1 MAKGSRSGVRSDL
14 GGELVFVKLGG
25 SLITDKASFEA
36 PRHGTIS
43 RLASEIAEAR
53 AVCPEMRLVLGHG
66 SGSFGHSAAKRY
78 GTREGV
84 HSSADWAGFAQTAT
98 AAQRL
103 NRIVTSALWKAGV
116 PVWALQPSASA
127 ICRDGELL
135 SMAERPFGS
144 ALEHGLVPLVY
155 GDVAL
160 DEERGGT
167 IVSTEEIFVWL
178 ARRLLPQRVI
188 LVGDMPGVMPVA
200 GSSGVA
206 GQPIAKI
213 TPDTVLA
220 LLPEL
225 GESRGVDVTGGM
237 LTKVLTMCGLV
248 HEQPGLQVR
257 LISGKVRGLLTRVLC
272 SSEVVAGT
280 VIKSG

>member
-1 MAKGSRSGVRSDL
+1 VHSDL

-25 SLITDKASFEA
+25 SLITDKASIEA
-36 PRHGTIS
+36 PRHGMIR

-53 AVCPEMRLVLGHG
+53 AACPEMRLVLGHG

-84 HSSADWAGFAQTAT
+84 HSPADWAGFAQTAA

-103 NRIVTSALWKAGV
+103 NRIVASALWKAGV

-127 ICRDGELL
+127 VCRDGELL
-135 SMAERPFGS
+135 SMAERPFGA
-144 ALEHGLVPLVY
+144 ALDHGLVPLVY

-160 DEERGGT
+160 DEVRGGT
-167 IVSTEEIFVWL
+167 IISTEEIFVWL
-178 ARRLLPQRVI
+178 ARRLLPDRVI
-188 LVGDMPGVMPVA
+188 LVGDMPGVMPVGGSGA
-200 GSSGVA
+200 GK
-206 GQPIAKI
+206 PIAEI
-213 TPDTVLA
+213 TPDSVLG

-237 LTKVLTMCGLV
+237 LTKVVTMCRLV
-248 HEQPGLQVR
+248 REQPELQVR
-257 LISGKVRGLLTRVLC
+257 LISGKVRGLLKRVLC
-272 SSEVVAGT
+272 SSEVGAGT
-280 VIKSG
+280 LIRSG